1 MSKLDEEKKKAAE
14 EQVGKEKKP
23 AVQEQA
29 AQEPDAYIGG
39 FVTKVQFPDVKG
51 LVNPIYK
58 NSIFLDNIKEFQT
71 DLLLKESK
79 HIQYATQT
87 MDYEK
92 MILNI
97 NY

>member
-1 MSKLDEEKKKAAE
+1 MSDLEKKKA
-14 EQVGKEKKP
+14 
-23 AVQEQA
+23 VQNS
-29 AQEPDAYIGG
+29 DFNMSGTI
-39 FVTKVQFPDVKG
+39 TKVQLPDVRG
-51 LVNPIYK
+51 SINQIYK

-71 DLLLKESK
+71 NLLLKESK
-79 HIQYATQT
+79 HIQYAIQT